1 MTAGLRW
8 PLSVPVLSDGVVAL
22 RAHTPAD
29 IDAVFEMA
37 TDPEMVRWTSIP
49 TPYSREMAEEFA
61 LSIIPKGW
69 DDGDKYGWAIDAA
82 DDQGRWRYA
91 GNVDVRGVPIAHL
104 GFSLHPW
111 ARGRGLMVRAV
122 RLATDWA
129 FTHGTVEVVHWRS
142 QPGNVASLRVAHR
155 TGFTLNGLVP
165 GALHER
171 GRVLDAWTAS
181 RRFGEAPIPLVGW
194 AESPVIESE
203 RLRLRP
209 YRESDIP
216 RNVEACSDEVTR
228 RWITDLPSPYTEA
241 EARRYLDEVVWK
253 AATGTTATWAVAD
266 RASDEL
272 LGQVAVMDL
281 RGSNPTGGEIGYW
294 MHPDARGR
302 GLMTE
307 AVRAVTAHA
316 FDRAG
321 LDRRRLVIHAA
332 AGNAASNAVAVAA
345 GFRHF
350 GTQTAAERLPDGTFD
365 DLRGYERLN
374 STWGEEGVGTAH

>member
-8 PLSVPVLSDGVVAL
+8 PLSVPVLSDGVVTL

-29 IDAVFEMA
+29 IDAMFEMA
-37 TDPEMVRWTSIP
+37 TDPDMVRWTAIP
-49 TPYSREMAEEFA
+49 TPYTREMSEEFA

-69 DDGDKYGWAIDAA
+69 DDGVHRGWAIEATDA
-82 DDQGRWRYA
+82 DGRSRYA
-91 GNVDVRGVPIAHL
+91 GNVDVRGVPIADL
-104 GFSLHPW
+104 GFSLLPW

-122 RLATDWA
+122 QLATDWA
-129 FTHGTVEVVHWRS
+129 FTDGTVEIVHWRAH
-142 QPGNVASLRVAHR
+142 PGNVTSLRVAHR
-155 TGFTLNGLVP
+155 AGFTLHGLMP
-165 GALHER
+165 GILHER

-181 RRFGEAPIPLVGW
+181 RRFGDAPVPQVRW
-194 AESPVIESE
+194 AESPVLETE

-209 YRESDIP
+209 YTEADIA

-228 RWITDLPSPYTEA
+228 HWIADLPSPYTEA
-241 EARRYLDEVVWK
+241 DARRYFADIVWQ
-253 AATGTTATWAVAD
+253 AATGAKATWAVAD
-266 RASDEL
+266 RESDEL

-281 RGSNPTGGEIGYW
+281 RGVNPTGGEVGYW

-307 AVRAVTAHA
+307 AVKAVVEHA
-316 FDRAG
+316 FDPAG

-332 AGNAASNAVAVAA
+332 AGNDASNAVAVAA

-350 GTQTAAERLPDGTFD
+350 GTQTAAERLGDGTFA
-365 DLRGYERLN
+365 DLHGYERLD
-374 STWGEEGVGTAH
+374 SARGEEGVGAAH